1 MSVPSVFGLPHLSE
15 DAVAAFADGVLSPAA
30 AARAARHCR
39 DCRECADAVRGQR
52 EAVFL
57 LRSAMAPSL
66 PSGLLD
72 RLSGLAMSTDLPPP
86 TSGLPTALDADGV
99 PVFVAHGASLP
110 QPQPLA
116 AGLPTEDEFGA
127 DSPHGRLGFGAYRKT
142 VVPLGLL
149 VSVAAVAVGTLGG
162 QAQTFGNGSTG
173 TANLSGV
180 ISSNQ
185 TSAGQNGQGGQV
197 SGTGGSSPSR
207 VGLRPVGGVMGTTA
221 AAHAPQW
228 VGPTPA
234 HVSAAGSG
242 RSAGQP

>member
-39 DCRECADAVRGQR
+39 DCRECAEAVRGQR

-110 QPQPLA
+110 QPQSDPLA
-116 AGLPTEDEFGA
+116 AGLPIEDEFGG

-149 VSVAAVAVGTLGG
+149 VSVAAVAAAVGTLGG

-185 TSAGQNGQGGQV
+185 TSAGRPGQV

-228 VGPTPA
+228 IGPTPA
-234 HVSAAGSG
+234 HVSAAGS
-242 RSAGQP
+242 AGQP